1 MVHQIRQVYVQNSAE
16 SLAGAVKSR
25 IRVIFVAG
33 MLAVALIFGLSF
45 YFAVVSNT
53 TAVARQV
60 PELEAVVSKLK
71 TLLVV
76 NTFVFAL
83 IIIASFFVLS
93 MLLTSRLFRPLGTLQ
108 EGLMAI
114 SKGTLPQE
122 IETAS
127 DSPLSSLQVTLKEAI
142 DRLREKETREIEKL
156 SKCIENGSEV
166 ECRALISLILQE
178 KNDFLGIGGKEE
190 FDTGPHEST
199 DPLFMQPVE

>member
-1 MVHQIRQVYVQNSAE
+1 MVHQIRQVYVQNSTE
-16 SLAGAVKSR
+16 NLAGAVKNR
-25 IRVIFVAG
+25 IRVILVAG
-33 MLAVALIFGLSF
+33 MLAVALTFGLSF

-93 MLLTSRLFRPLGTLQ
+93 MLLTSRLFRPLGNLQ

-142 DRLREKETREIEKL
+142 DRLREKESREIEEL

-178 KNDFLGIGGKEE
+178 KNAFLGIGGKEE
-190 FDTGPHEST
+190 SDTGPHEST

>member
-1 MVHQIRQVYVQNSAE
+1 MAHQIRQAYVENSAE
-16 SLAGAVKSR
+16 SIAGAIKSR
-25 IRVIFVAG
+25 IRVILVAG
-33 MLAVALIFGLSF
+33 MLAVALTFGLSF

-60 PELEAVVSKLK
+60 PELETVVSKLK

-142 DRLREKETREIEKL
+142 CRLHEKETREIEKL
-156 SKCIENGSEV
+156 SKCIENGSEE

-178 KNDFLGIGGKEE
+178 KNAFLGIGGNEE
-190 FDTGPHEST
+190 SDTGPHEAAN
-199 DPLFMQPVE
+199 PLFMQPVE